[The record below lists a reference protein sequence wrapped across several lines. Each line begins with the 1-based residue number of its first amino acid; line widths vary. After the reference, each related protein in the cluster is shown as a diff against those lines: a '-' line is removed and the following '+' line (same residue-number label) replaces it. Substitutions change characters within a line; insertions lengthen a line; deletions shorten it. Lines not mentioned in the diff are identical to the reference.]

1 MIRGIHHVALS
12 TSKFDLMVRFYRDA
26 FGFTPATD
34 EMRWEKGST
43 EIDRAIGVPGSAART
58 VMLRAGNCHL
68 EIFEYFAPAGRN
80 DPPLAPQDRGYTHF
94 CVDTTDI
101 AADYKRL
108 AALGMT
114 FAHPEPMDFGAIKAV
129 YGKDPEGRI
138 IEIQQC
144 APDYAFAIE
153 QLGTVKFE

>member
-12 TSKFDLMVRFYRDA
+12 TSNFDLMVRFYRDA

-34 EMRWEKGST
+34 ELRWANDAR
-43 EIDRAIGVPGSAART
+43 IDRTIGVSGSAART
-58 VMLRAGNCHL
+58 VMLKAGNCYL
-68 EIFEYFAPAGRN
+68 EVFEYSAPAGRT

-101 AADYKRL
+101 AAEYKRL
-108 AALGMT
+108 AALGMR
-114 FAHPEPMDFGAIKAV
+114 FAHAEPMDFGAIKAV
-129 YGKDPEGRI
+129 YGYDPEGRI

-144 APDYAFAIE
+144 AEDLAFSME
-153 QLGTVKFE
+153 TLGTVKFG

>member
-1 MIRGIHHVALS
+1 MIRGIHHVALC
-12 TSKFDLMVRFYRDA
+12 TSKFDLMVKFYRDA
-26 FGFTPATD
+26 FGFAPAVD
-34 EMRWEKGST
+34 ELRWENT
-43 EIDRAIGVPGSAART
+43 AVIDQAIGVPGSAART
-58 VMLRAGNCHL
+58 VMLKAGNCYL
-68 EIFEYFAPAGRN
+68 EIFEYFAPPGRN

-108 AALGMT
+108 SALGMK
-114 FAHPEPMDFGAIKAV
+114 FAHTEPLDFGTIKAV

-144 APDYAFAIE
+144 TPQHEFAIE
-153 QLGTVKFE
+153 QLGTVKFA

>member
-12 TSKFDLMVRFYRDA
+12 TSNFDLMVKFYREA

-34 EMRWEKGST
+34 EMGWKDNPQ
-43 EIDRAIGVPGSAART
+43 IDQAIGVQGSAVRT
-58 VMLRAGNCHL
+58 LMLKAGNCYL
-68 EIFEYFAPAGRN
+68 EIFEYFAPEGRN
-80 DPPLAPQDRGYTHF
+80 DPPLRPQDRGYTHF

-101 AADYKRL
+101 AAEYKRL
-108 AALGMT
+108 SALGMR
-114 FAHPEPMDFGAIKAV
+114 FAHTEPLDFGAIKAV

-144 APDYAFAIE
+144 AADFPFSIE
-153 QLGTVKFE
+153 KLGTVKYG